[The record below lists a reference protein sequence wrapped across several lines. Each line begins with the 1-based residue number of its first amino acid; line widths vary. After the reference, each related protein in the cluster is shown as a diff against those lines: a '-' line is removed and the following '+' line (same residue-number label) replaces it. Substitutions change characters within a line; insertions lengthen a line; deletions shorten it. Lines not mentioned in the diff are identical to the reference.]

1 MYSACHTHATYL
13 RKQFCKTN
21 TEVLTHQWPF
31 VYFQELLNMWKYWQG
46 WKAPGV
52 AWEHWKTWNL
62 IIICA
67 CLFWSCLIFMSYE
80 THVFRSRH
88 REEFL
93 CKQIIVINCSH
104 NTTVNEQLPR
114 AVQTHRHPA
123 RIPALS
129 AMFFVET
136 SQDQQHR
143 LFASPEWSHTLS
155 WIAGWANWKKA
166 GEGTNPL
173 IVLLL
178 FQFIPFP
185 CQNWNTAGLCSS
197 QVYID
202 YSRWKGGKKS
212 KISIVAIME
221 PTGAS
226 LSSRDEQEPGKVI
239 EIIVTLIV

>member
-80 THVFRSRH
+80 THMFRSRH

-123 RIPALS
+123 RIPVLS

-136 SQDQQHR
+136 SEDQQTQTVCISRMVPHLVLDCR
-143 LFASPEWSHTLS
+143 LGKLEKGRRRQQSPHCPSPVSVHTISMTELEYSWSLLIS
-155 WIAGWANWKKA
+155 GLYWLFKMKRRKK
-166 GEGTNPL
+166 
-173 IVLLL
+173 I
-178 FQFIPFP
+178 
-185 CQNWNTAGLCSS
+185 QN
-197 QVYID
+197 
-202 YSRWKGGKKS
+202 
-212 KISIVAIME
+212 
-221 PTGAS
+221 
-226 LSSRDEQEPGKVI
+226 
-239 EIIVTLIV
+239 